1 MTEYYHSTGQ
11 LPDIYYYQ
19 LNGKSSQDNYNNQ
32 KIKRGRY
39 DKKKSFLENLI
50 INMLRASLETTMKEV
65 IDGIIP
71 TKLQKLLLD

>member
-50 INMLRASLETTMKEV
+50 INMLRASLETTMKDV
-65 IDGIIP
+65 LDGIIP
-71 TKLQKLLLD
+71 TK

>member
-1 MTEYYHSTGQ
+1 MNMTEYYHSTGQ

-71 TKLQKLLLD
+71 TK

>member
-19 LNGKSSQDNYNNQ
+19 LNGKSPQDNYNNQ

-39 DKKKSFLENLI
+39 DKKKNFLENLI
-50 INMLRASLETTMKEV
+50 INMLRASLETTMKDV
-65 IDGIIP
+65 LDGIIP
-71 TKLQKLLLD
+71 TQ

>member
-71 TKLQKLLLD
+71 TK

>member
-65 IDGIIP
+65 IDGIVP
-71 TKLQKLLLD
+71 TK